1 MANLDI
7 SRLYPTDLYTTDYV
21 QWIESTVA
29 KLRRQDY
36 GAVDWQNLIE
46 EIEDMG
52 RSERKSLK
60 SNFIVILLHLLK
72 WQYQP
77 PKRSGSWAGSI
88 VEHRRRVRDAIA
100 DSPSLKPYLQES
112 YSDWYGDAVRQAIAE
127 TQLDPETFPA
137 ICSYTLSEILDF
149 DFLPRT

>member
-29 KLRRQDY
+29 KLRQQDY
-36 GAVDWQNLIE
+36 GNVDWQNLIE

-77 PKRSGSWAGSI
+77 QMRGGSWAGSM

-100 DSPSLKPYLQES
+100 DSPSLKPYLEES
-112 YSDWYGDAVRQAIAE
+112 YPDWYGDAVRQAIAE
-127 TQLDPETFPA
+127 TQLDPKAFPA
-137 ICSYTLSEILDF
+137 VCSYSLSEILDF
-149 DFLPRT
+149 DFLPKT